1 LTFLA
6 VCPAI
11 YDQASP
17 PGFYVKGQ
25 ADDKWCLVVSHF
37 REMGNYLPDGVM
49 VYEQMIYYDA
59 PGYESLSRAFKGK
72 YKEGRL
78 LVLIYKEGNRMIFDV
93 FDVKTRQVIY

>member
-1 LTFLA
+1 
-6 VCPAI
+6 
-11 YDQASP
+11 
-17 PGFYVKGQ
+17 
-25 ADDKWCLVVSHF
+25 
-37 REMGNYLPDGVM
+37 M